1 MTIEITGL
9 NYQVD
14 DYTRDLVASKL
25 ARGIDKLVQSYE
37 EDLKIGRLKIEKRSR
52 WGYKTKFHL
61 QLAGEDL
68 FAEAVD
74 EDLQDALV
82 ETREEME
89 TQIKKLIEK
98 LQDYSK
104 N

>member
-14 DYTRDLVASKL
+14 DYTRDMVTRKLVKGL
-25 ARGIDKLVQSYE
+25 DKLIQSYE
-37 EDLKIGRLKIEKRSR
+37 EDLKIGRLKIEKRTR
-52 WGYKTKFHL
+52 WGYKIKFHL

-68 FAEAVD
+68 FTEAVD

-82 ETREEME
+82 ETREQME
-89 TQIKKLIEK
+89 IQIKKLLEK
-98 LQDYSK
+98 LRDYSK
-104 N
+104 D